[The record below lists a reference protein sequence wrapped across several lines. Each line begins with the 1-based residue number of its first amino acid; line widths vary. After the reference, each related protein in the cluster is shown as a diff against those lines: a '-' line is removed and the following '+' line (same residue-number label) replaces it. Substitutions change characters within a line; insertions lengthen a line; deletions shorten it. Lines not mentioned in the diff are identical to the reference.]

1 MDQSSQ
7 DVKKESTPVAE
18 VKEQPVNQDVKKEVN
33 ADPEFIHYARF
44 AEATKQRKEL
54 QEKVSEYEKQAES
67 QRQKELEKKGEYE
80 TLLNETRAKYE
91 RAKAKA
97 DEYDSYV
104 ASRKDA
110 ILSTYDEDE
119 RDIVGDLSLAK
130 LERYHENKNLRQK
143 VGVDNTRG
151 GTTNTLPPADFH
163 AMSDEE
169 MKDPQKWQN
178 YLNQFTRR
186 K

>member
-1 MDQSSQ
+1 MEQ
-7 DVKKESTPVAE
+7 DNQVVKQNETPVVE
-18 VKEQPVNQDVKKEVN
+18 VKEQPVNQDVKQEV
-33 ADPEFIHYARF
+33 DSVPYSRF
-44 AEATKQRKEL
+44 ADSISKRKVLE
-54 QEKVSEYEKQAES
+54 EKVADYEKQADQ

-80 TLLNETRAKYE
+80 TLLNETRTKYE
-91 RAKAKA
+91 SAKAKA

-104 ASRKDA
+104 ASRKDS

-130 LERYHENKNLRQK
+130 LERYHESKNLRQK

-151 GTTNTLPPADFH
+151 GTTNTQPPADFH
-163 AMSDEE
+163 AMTDEE
-169 MKDPQKWQN
+169 MKDPSKWQD